1 MFVPYVYAYVMSITS
16 MVSHMRCHTHGPV
29 YNISNVWHELMDHEA
44 AGRGR
49 LHLDAQAVAIQHIKA
64 FVCAILSAKDVK
76 AALDFQ

>member
-1 MFVPYVYAYVMSITS
+1 MFVPYVYAYVMSIIS

-49 LHLDAQAVAIQHIKA
+49 LHLDA
-64 FVCAILSAKDVK
+64 
-76 AALDFQ
+76 